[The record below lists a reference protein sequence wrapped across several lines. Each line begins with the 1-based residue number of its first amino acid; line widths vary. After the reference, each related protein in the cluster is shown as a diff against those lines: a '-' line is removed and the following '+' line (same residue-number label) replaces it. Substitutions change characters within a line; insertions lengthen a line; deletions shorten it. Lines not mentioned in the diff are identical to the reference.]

1 MGNVRS
7 KNDSETKAV
16 DESNEPLEWCD
27 MCLECGNK
35 EQECKC
41 RDIMTE
47 DKIRFSD
54 LGLVRFVNHN
64 WDLILCFGILL
75 VVIHL
80 W

>member
-1 MGNVRS
+1 MICAWSVATKS
-7 KNDSETKAV
+7 KSV
-16 DESNEPLEWCD
+16 
-27 MCLECGNK
+27 GI
-35 EQECKC
+35 
-41 RDIMTE
+41 IMTE